1 MNILR
6 TSLIG
11 LVAIFIALSSL
22 AQQNASLEL
31 GASIPM
37 AKEQMMDLNKDETSL
52 LQQHTANGLL
62 VVFTCNTC
70 PFVVMWEDRY
80 AQLEEACR
88 ANKIGMVYLNSNEA
102 KRAGDDSPQA
112 MSDHAKKMGYT
123 YPYLID
129 KKSAVANAFGAKTT
143 PHIYLFN
150 GDQKLVFKGAI
161 DDNYKDI
168 NKVKEPYLLNAIEQM
183 VAGKKITVAQ
193 TKAVGCSIKR
203 VKK

>member
-1 MNILR
+1 
-6 TSLIG
+6 
-11 LVAIFIALSSL
+11 
-22 AQQNASLEL
+22 
-31 GASIPM
+31 
-37 AKEQMMDLNKDETSL
+37 
-52 LQQHTANGLL
+52 
-62 VVFTCNTC
+62 
-70 PFVVMWEDRY
+70 
-80 AQLEEACR
+80 
-88 ANKIGMVYLNSNEA
+88 
-102 KRAGDDSPQA
+102 
-112 MSDHAKKMGYT
+112 MGYT